1 MVRLD
6 DIVGHAEAVRVLK
19 RSLADSRLHH
29 SMIFHGPQGVGK
41 RTVALALAAALNCD
55 RRHPTGTGPLPDD
68 ACGSCPPCVKTERGI
83 HPDVLLTTLEKTVI
97 SIDSIRELREQASF
111 RPYEG
116 RRRVFLVDPADRLS
130 LDAQNALLKTLEEPP
145 ASSCII
151 LIPSRPMHLLPTTR
165 SRCQVLPF
173 GTLPIRKLADRL
185 VAAHGFTEE
194 TALKAARIS
203 GGRYGSALTLDLP
216 RYEEAR
222 DALLET
228 LERLAEARPR
238 DHVLA
243 DIEAFGAETE
253 EIAWRLDLLAG
264 LVRDMMLLSA
274 SRSTGTAGAGDA
286 LVHQDRAAQ
295 LEDLS
300 ARLPGRLDDLFD
312 RVRLALSDL
321 ERNVNRK
328 VLLETLLF
336 DIAAP
341 PTHHVPRAGARA

>member
-29 SMIFHGPQGVGK
+29 SMIFRGPQGVGK
-41 RTVALALAAALNCD
+41 RTVALAVAAALNCA
-55 RRHPTGTGPLPDD
+55 RRDAAGSAPLPYD
-68 ACGSCPPCVKTERGI
+68 ACGSCPSCLKVGKGI

-97 SIDSIRELREQASF
+97 SIDSIRELREQAAF

-130 LDAQNALLKTLEEPP
+130 IEAQNALLKTLEEPP

-151 LIPSRPMHLLPTTR
+151 LITSRPMHLLPTTR
-165 SRCQVLPF
+165 SRCQVLAF
-173 GTLPIRKLADRL
+173 GTMPTRELAERL
-185 VAAHGFTEE
+185 VAVHGFAEE

-203 GGRYGSALTLDLP
+203 LGRYGAALTLDLP
-216 RYEEAR
+216 QYEAAC
-222 DALLET
+222 DALLGA
-228 LERLAEARPR
+228 LRCLAEERPR

-243 DIEAFGAETE
+243 DIEAFGSETE
-253 EIAWRLDLLAG
+253 EIAWRLELLAG
-264 LVRDMMLLSA
+264 MVRDMMVLSSSGSGGPSGLA
-274 SRSTGTAGAGDA
+274 RSA
-286 LVHQDRAAQ
+286 LGIIHHDRAAE
-295 LEDLS
+295 LEALS
-300 ARLPGRLDDLFD
+300 ARLPGSLDDLFD

-336 DIAAP
+336 DIAEP
-341 PTHHVPRAGARA
+341 PGARA